1 MWNETTANNQ
11 TCFHPGI
18 LNPLM
23 GRMDPKTQGG
33 GRPNATSKARH
44 RSIYHRVVLLC
55 SLALS
60 SEQQRFAEVASKKLF
75 LVSLLY
81 FTATHATPS
90 ARTSSNSRRTS
101 VAWRTIH
108 ALWVLWRHKR
118 CCLLGY
124 VCCHC
129 CARLRHKRN
138 VVRSELV
145 GGPGMVLR
153 MNQIERKSI
162 IPTVGRTMQLSP
174 LPSDISWGGLLHK
187 LYHPTCI

>member
-1 MWNETTANNQ
+1 
-11 TCFHPGI
+11 
-18 LNPLM
+18 
-23 GRMDPKTQGG
+23 MDPKTQGG

-108 ALWVLWRHKR
+108 ALWVL
-118 CCLLGY
+118 
-124 VCCHC
+124 
-129 CARLRHKRN
+129 
-138 VVRSELV
+138 
-145 GGPGMVLR
+145 
-153 MNQIERKSI
+153 
-162 IPTVGRTMQLSP
+162 
-174 LPSDISWGGLLHK
+174 
-187 LYHPTCI
+187 